1 MNKTVNINLG
11 GLFFHIDENA
21 YQKLNRYFDAIKRS
35 LSNSSGQD
43 EIMKD
48 IEMRIAEIFSEQQIS
63 DKHVIGLREVD
74 AMIAIMGQPEDY
86 RLEEEGETQG
96 TPPPNYTKN
105 SKKLYRDIDNNL
117 LGGVAA
123 GFGHYLGID
132 ALWIRLILVILLF
145 ASFFTFAFIYL
156 LLWILVPKAISTAE
170 KLEMTGEPVNLSSIE
185 KKIREEYENIEK
197 KIENIDYQKIEQKA
211 KTGAEE
217 IGSAIGGVFMTIF
230 TIFAKIL
237 GALIVLI
244 SITTLA
250 SLFIGLFVGTVFG
263 MPWQEYVNAAIYTDL
278 PLWALGLITFFA
290 VGIPF
295 FAFLMLGLRLLISSM
310 KPLNNIITYTLVAL
324 WIVSISILIAFGV
337 SQANERAFEG
347 KMQQKEFVSINAS
360 DTLEIKMRFNDHYS
374 NDVYYKTNF
383 ELVQN
388 TDGKD
393 KIYSNNVRIR
403 MKSTEEPVPFF
414 TVERSSDG
422 KSISHAKSNAD
433 KIEYQFEMIGNKLTL
448 DNYFLT
454 DIKNRYRNQKVVLI
468 LNIPDDFYVKPN
480 KEVQSYIRTYSNDM
494 EFSRGIGNKTYQVKN
509 QSLDCINCPQ
519 SVEQDNS
526 SEEVNETT
534 IRINEKGVQIKKSNS
549 QEDKDFKGLKI
560 DKDGI
565 IIKTN

>member
-21 YQKLNRYFDAIKRS
+21 YQKLTRYFDAIKRS
-35 LSNSSGQD
+35 LSNASGQD

-63 DKHVIGLREVD
+63 DKHVIGLKEVD

-86 RLEEEGETQG
+86 RLEEEGETQN
-96 TPPPNYTKN
+96 TPPPSYTKTN
-105 SKKLYRDIDNNL
+105 KKLYRDIDNNI

-123 GFGHYLGID
+123 GFGHYLGIE
-132 ALWIRLILVILLF
+132 AIWIRLILVILLF
-145 ASFFTFAFIYL
+145 ASFFTFVFIYL
-156 LLWILVPKAISTAE
+156 LLWILIPKAITTSE
-170 KLEMTGEPVNLSSIE
+170 KLEMTGEPVNLSNIE

-197 KIENIDYQKIEQKA
+197 KIENIDYRKIEQKA

-230 TIFAKIL
+230 TIFAKFL

-250 SLFIGLFVGTVFG
+250 SLFIGLFVGTVYG
-263 MPWQEYVNAAIYTDL
+263 MPWQDYVNAYTDL

-295 FAFLMLGLRLLISSM
+295 FAFLMLGLKLLISNM
-310 KPLNNIITYTLVAL
+310 KPLRNVITYTLVAL
-324 WIVSISILIAFGV
+324 WIVSLSILITFGV

-347 KMQQKEFVSINAS
+347 KLYQKEYVSITS
-360 DTLEIKMRFNDHYS
+360 GDTLEIKMRFNEQYS
-374 NDVYYKTNF
+374 NDHFNKTNF
-383 ELVQN
+383 DLVQN
-388 TDGKD
+388 AEGKD
-393 KIYSNNVRIR
+393 MIYSNNVKVR
-403 MKSTEEPVPFF
+403 MKHTDEASPFI
-414 TVERSSDG
+414 TIERSSIG
-422 KSISHAKSNAD
+422 KSISHAKNNSD

-494 EFSRGIGNKTYQVKN
+494 EFSRGIGNKTYKVKN